1 MRIIDGK
8 ITEHSDAFRLSTWI
22 GQALGWKGV
31 LLGWT
36 GLVKKRVQRTARESL
51 LKYMEVNGE

>member
-1 MRIIDGK
+1 
-8 ITEHSDAFRLSTWI
+8 
-22 GQALGWKGV
+22 V